1 MTTSRP
7 STASR
12 ALTIIAWGLGITLL
26 VVLGLVIW
34 FSIGL
39 QSANKGAED
48 EAERSV
54 RENAEKTMSQLR
66 QRAEDGELTD
76 ADIAESTGASQSV
89 RAVNRT
95 TEEITITSELIGV
108 GSGVFGSQGSELCVV
123 FTFKQPLG
131 RDGESSYREIPSCPE
146 TRFSPTTQPSQS

>member
-7 STASR
+7 STSSR

-48 EAERSV
+48 EA
-54 RENAEKTMSQLR
+54 
-66 QRAEDGELTD
+66 
-76 ADIAESTGASQSV
+76 QS
-89 RAVNRT
+89 
-95 TEEITITSELIGV
+95 
-108 GSGVFGSQGSELCVV
+108 
-123 FTFKQPLG
+123 
-131 RDGESSYREIPSCPE
+131 
-146 TRFSPTTQPSQS
+146 